1 MKNVIHSVVMVL
13 GLFACG
19 GHSSTMNAAPATPA
33 AKANID
39 AREGENGNTKLEVEV
54 EHLAPPASVA
64 QDASVYVVWAK
75 PHAGDPTAQNLG
87 ALQVD
92 SDRKGKLD
100 TVTPLRSFDVLVTPE
115 SSSQVTRPT
124 HDPVLTGKVER

>member
-1 MKNVIHSVVMVL
+1 MKNLFGSI
-13 GLFACG
+13 GLALAVFACG
-19 GHSSTMNAAPATPA
+19 GSSSKMNAAPATPA
-33 AKANID
+33 AMANID
-39 AREGENGNTKLEVEV
+39 AREGDNGNTKLEVEV
-54 EHLAPPASVA
+54 QHLAPPASVA

-92 SDRKGKLD
+92 SDRKGKLE
-100 TVTPLRSFDVLVTPE
+100 TTTALRSFDVVITPE
-115 SSSQVTRPT
+115 SSSQVTKPS